1 MKNLISI
8 ILVCFI
14 LLSLTAC
21 GDSGSA
27 DSTGNKSNTGS
38 VSSTESTD
46 NVERLLDP
54 MEYTIYMNIF
64 QSNQGNDYIDK
75 TYTKEGIFT
84 TLKDSF
90 NSTVRYYVWGYSD
103 ETLCCDWQWEFVP
116 ENPDK
121 LPPIGSHV
129 KVTGKFVENENAL
142 DGYWLE
148 NASVESV
155 SEFNGVYGDN
165 DTTTMSPTLTRVQI
179 INMTNYATE
188 YNGQSVKVYGRIAS
202 GNKLQHPYYDGAWD
216 IPLEYSEN
224 LPSIGT
230 YVTVIAKF
238 SGTSVDDS
246 KLIVDSIKTDKTA

>member
-1 MKNLISI
+1 MKKLISI
-8 ILVCFI
+8 IVVCFM
-14 LLSLTAC
+14 LLFLTAC

-27 DSTGNKSNTGS
+27 DSTSHT
-38 VSSTESTD
+38 SSTVGTGK
-46 NVERLLDP
+46 VEKLLDP

-64 QSNQGNDYIDK
+64 QSEQGSDYIDK
-75 TYTKEGIFT
+75 NYTKEGIFT

-116 ENPDK
+116 ENPDE

-129 KVTGKFVENENAL
+129 KVTGTFVKNDSAL

-148 NASVESV
+148 NANVESV
-155 SEFNGVYGDN
+155 SEFDGVYGDN

-188 YNGQSVKVYGRIAS
+188 YNGQSVKVYGRVAS
-202 GNKLQHPYYDGAWD
+202 GNKLQHPYYDDAWD
-216 IPLEYSEN
+216 IPLEYSET

-238 SGTSVDDS
+238 SGTGVDDS
-246 KLIVDSIKTDKTA
+246 KLIVESIETDEAA